1 MRKLKN
7 NTRKVDLM
15 KEITITR
22 QDGDA
27 MELQIDEEIGI
38 EWAIQAQFFYNYLEA
53 YLLNVTEAGTGKI
66 ICVGV
71 FFDLQEADGAAKVP
85 SETRIVPYRPVAI
98 STYLSALGFFDL
110 ELRLARFQKAGKF
123 YSALNFIN
131 GEINGEEQNIGT
143 RAGKTALPPFGEISK

>member
-1 MRKLKN
+1 
-7 NTRKVDLM
+7 M
-15 KEITITR
+15 KTIVITR

-38 EWAIQAQFFYNYLEA
+38 EWAIQAQFIYNYIEA
-53 YLLNVTEAGTGKI
+53 YLLNVTEAGTGNR

-71 FFDLQEADGAAKVP
+71 FFSLEEADEAAKVL
-85 SETRIVPYRPVAI
+85 SETRIVPHRSVAI

-110 ELRLARFQKAGKF
+110 ELKLARFQKKGKF

-131 GEINGEEQNIGT
+131 GEING
-143 RAGKTALPPFGEISK
+143 